1 MAIPPIPPRSG
12 FMKTWS
18 EGAESN
24 IWGTNDWSNH
34 LTNNLSIQ
42 TSSSQR
48 IIQDNQASLINPY
61 NREGTCSSPPPLPPR
76 HWNKSVQPNLLREV
90 NELLLVPPPP
100 SSGQNFRKHEDL
112 TKFTRFPQDA
122 QQVHQEN
129 HSSAGLLFNS
139 SNVSIDCISQKV
151 FFNNTN
157 DSVSAF
163 SNPEQSKSIFYTHT
177 NTSGQL
183 KVPYLNTAI
192 NDIQHSRS
200 EPNLG
205 DFHVKAKETHSVQTK
220 FNTLQKRSSQRVVES
235 NLENVLNFMK
245 KKRDSNLID
254 LYCGEDDLIKQCS
267 NTQASKVFEN
277 DILKLFDPLSVN
289 IESPFLDSIVENQ
302 SENSIETSFG
312 GRIKSIISPTMPPE
326 WNDDFSKKTFADDDV
341 FETVDGERNKG
352 NLWDD
357 SKCSVIPEF
366 KVCKKITV
374 CNTEI
379 QDFCDKL
386 IRLRS
391 EFPYDDYHS
400 NVGLVISPSI
410 DSYREDT
417 LSIKLVIHST
427 ILDQPVS
434 FTCDVNTSIEHIIS
448 HAICT
453 IFDNI
458 SNMNMDDFVL
468 KIYGLSEYFSA
479 DSVLANYEYVHLCHK
494 FDKVVELMLVEAKDL
509 ERPLARTLQDDNND
523 ITCKPESLLH
533 IFSQDII
540 SCDSVNILLDT
551 LSKEVEKMKICAAK
565 LNRETLHPQGVIQAV
580 KAICTL
586 LSHIETVEIT
596 DAVES
601 LIQVC
606 LLFGKSE
613 PVLELDLLM
622 SKTTNTS
629 DTSSET
635 KTKLLQLLNLALVH
649 LHEAVN
655 QLLSLYSQTF
665 KVDFDILKP
674 FVANSPVKDISS
686 FLDTLLFQIGLI
698 HRIPPQWIT
707 LFEQFQ
713 VVCDMWH
720 GENCLGFVETAK
732 IATTSKSF
740 FHRILFD
747 EWLQFETIPMCMLPR
762 EVRLQFKLLGMR
774 TDQSDSKTQESHQ
787 QIKTVLGWCGI
798 YLFNYQH
805 ELVQGSYLLGLWPDE
820 VPKGS
825 GPSLSNENIHCPLLQ
840 LNFPDF
846 GCKVN
851 FPVVIQNEFSSSNK
865 RNFEALDISIQS
877 QLMEIIEHDP
887 LVSLTTEEKEIIWEK
902 RHYLYDIPR
911 ALPKVLLSAH
921 GWDWA
926 CLSDI
931 YGLLQEWKP
940 LPPIEALMLLLPCFP
955 DIEVRRFAIY
965 WMKNM
970 VSDELCDYLPQLIQ
984 ALRYEVWEDSPLVW
998 FLLERSLTSIR
1009 VAHHLYWLLQQTVD
1023 DPLAGER
1030 MHLVLNS
1037 LLIISGKAMRERIDT
1052 QEILLYNLSNA
1063 ANSIKTTKESLRLN
1077 NLFHELEIAHHA
1089 LNESPTCLPLSPS
1102 IEVCGIDVKSCSYFT
1117 SNTLPL
1123 KLVFRSSESSG
1134 KCIEAIYKVGDD
1146 LRQDMLTL
1154 QMIRIMDKMWLKEG
1168 LDLKIVTF
1176 MCVATAHKKGMV
1188 EMVLE
1193 AETLRKIQT
1202 EHGLTGSFKDRPIAE
1217 WLQKYNTSEL
1227 EYQQAIEN
1235 FTMSCAGYCVATY
1248 VLGICDR
1255 HNDNIMLKTS
1265 GHIFHID
1272 FGKFLGD
1279 VQMFGNIKRDRTPF
1293 VLTSDMAYVIN
1304 GGVQPTKRFQNF
1316 IDLCCQA
1323 FNIIRKN
1330 RNIFLN
1336 LFSLM
1341 VSSGIPGVTIDAV
1354 GYVQKALLPGL
1365 SEAEATS
1372 HFTRMIE
1379 GSLKSWTTQFNF
1391 FMHNLAQMRFTG
1403 DHNDGLFLSFIPKL
1417 FTKETDG
1424 RLTSVEVIGCQKKFD
1439 PDKYYVYI
1447 IKLQREN
1454 QVDPMFIIR
1463 SYREFVEFHQKMC
1476 MMFPLAKFHPLP
1488 RNPLMGR
1495 SNVREVAERRKV
1507 EIGIFLE
1514 TLMEMADEISH
1525 CSIVYTFF
1533 HPILRDQEGMSP
1545 NLPSPDYK
1553 ETMRKN
1559 TLDIR
1564 GQVKL
1569 SIVYKKKSFFVMVM
1583 HAKNLNSSKSN
1594 APDAYVKIY
1603 LLPDPMKITKRKTK
1617 VVFKNNHPT
1626 FMEMLAYSLPLE
1638 IVTRRTLHVSIWNY
1652 DRMQEN
1658 EFLGAVNINLEEIN
1672 IQKETVKWY
1681 PLSDI

>member
-1 MAIPPIPPRSG
+1 MAVPPIPPRSG
-12 FMKTWS
+12 FMKSWT
-18 EGAESN
+18 EGTESN
-24 IWGTNDWSNH
+24 IWGTKDWSNH
-34 LTNNLSIQ
+34 LATSLSVQPNLSQRTDQDKQ
-42 TSSSQR
+42 TPLATSYNGEGSRSS
-48 IIQDNQASLINPY
+48 P
-61 NREGTCSSPPPLPPR
+61 PPPLPPR
-76 HWNKSVQPNLLREV
+76 QWNRPMQTSKMKEI

-100 SSGQNFRKHEDL
+100 SGRNFQKHEDL
-112 TKFTRFPQDA
+112 IRFSGISQDV
-122 QQVHQEN
+122 QKS

-139 SNVSIDCISQKV
+139 SNVNIDCTSQKV
-151 FFNNTN
+151 FFDNTKTSSTFLHT
-157 DSVSAF
+157 D
-163 SNPEQSKSIFYTHT
+163 QSKSVFYTQS
-177 NTSGQL
+177 NASGQL
-183 KVPYLNTAI
+183 KVPYLNAAT

-205 DFHVKAKETHSVQTK
+205 NFLVKTGERQPIQAR
-220 FNTLQKRSSQRVVES
+220 FNTLQKRSTRGAVES

-254 LYCGEDDLIKQCS
+254 LYCGEDDMIKQCS
-267 NTQASKVFEN
+267 NTQASKMFEN
-277 DILKLFDPLSVN
+277 DILKLFDPLSIN
-289 IESPFLDSIVENQ
+289 IDSPFLDSVDETQLESN
-302 SENSIETSFG
+302 IETSFG

-326 WNDDFSKKTFADDDV
+326 WNDDFSKKTFVDDV
-341 FETVDGERNKG
+341 FETVDGER
-352 NLWDD
+352 
-357 SKCSVIPEF
+357 SKENCWENDPACSRIPEL
-366 KVCKKITV
+366 KVSKKASV
-374 CNTEI
+374 CNSEI
-379 QDFCDKL
+379 QDFCTRL
-386 IRLRS
+386 IVLRS
-391 EFPYDDYHS
+391 EFPYDDYHT

-427 ILDQPVS
+427 ISDQPVS
-434 FTCDVNTSIEHIIS
+434 FTCDVNTSVEHIIS

-494 FDKVVELMLVEAKDL
+494 FDKVVELMLIETKDL
-509 ERPLARTLQDDNND
+509 QRPLARTLQDDNND
-523 ITCKPESLLH
+523 INCKPESLLH
-533 IFSQDII
+533 IFSQGVI

-551 LSKEVEKMKICAAK
+551 LSKEVEKMKICASK

-586 LSHIETVEIT
+586 LCHIETVEIT

-613 PVLELDLLM
+613 PVMELDLLV
-622 SKTTNTS
+622 SKTNTS
-629 DTSSET
+629 DTNSET

-665 KVDFDILKP
+665 KVDFDVSKP
-674 FVANSPVKDISS
+674 PAINSPVKDISS

-707 LFEQFQ
+707 LFEHFQ

-720 GENCLGFVETAK
+720 GENHLGVVETK
-732 IATTSKSF
+732 TVVTSKSF
-740 FHRILFD
+740 FHRVLFD

-762 EVRLQFKLLGMR
+762 EVRLQFTFLGLRM
-774 TDQSDSKTQESHQ
+774 DQSDSKTQESNQ

-825 GPSLSNENIHCPLLQ
+825 GPSLSNENSHCPLLQ

-846 GCKVN
+846 GCKVK

-865 RNFEALDISIQS
+865 RNFETLNVSIQS

-887 LVSLTTEEKEIIWEK
+887 LISLTAEEKELIWEK

-931 YGLLQEWKP
+931 YGMLQEWKP
-940 LPPIEALMLLLPCFP
+940 LPPIEALMLLLPSFA
-955 DIEVRRFAIY
+955 DIEVRRSAIS
-965 WMKNM
+965 WMKSI
-970 VSDELCDYLPQLIQ
+970 VSDELCDYLPQMVQ

-1009 VAHHLYWLLQQTVD
+1009 VAHHLYWLLQQTID

-1030 MHLVLNS
+1030 MHLILNA
-1037 LLIISGKAMRERIDT
+1037 LLVISGKAMRERIET
-1052 QEILLYNLSNA
+1052 QQLLLHNLSNVA
-1063 ANSIKTTKESLRLN
+1063 DSIKSTKESMRLN
-1077 NLFHELEIAHHA
+1077 NLFHELEVAHHS
-1089 LNESPTCLPLSPS
+1089 LSDSPTCLPLTPS
-1102 IEVCGIDVKSCSYFT
+1102 LEVCGIDVKSCSYFT

-1123 KLVFRSSESSG
+1123 KLVFRSKESNA

-1176 MCVATAHKKGMV
+1176 MCIATAHKKGMV

-1227 EYQQAIEN
+1227 EYQQAVEN

-1279 VQMFGNIKRDRTPF
+1279 AQMFGNIKRDRTPF

-1323 FNIIRKN
+1323 FNIVRKN
-1330 RNIFLN
+1330 SNIFLN

-1341 VSSGIPGVTIDAV
+1341 VSSGIPGVTMDAL

-1391 FMHNLAQMRFTG
+1391 FMHNLAQLRFTG
-1403 DHNDGLFLSFIPKL
+1403 DHNDGLLLSFIPKL

-1424 RLTSVEVIGCQKKFD
+1424 RLISVEVVGCQKRFD

-1447 IKLQREN
+1447 IKLHREN
-1454 QVDPMFIIR
+1454 QVDPMYIIR

-1495 SNVREVAERRKV
+1495 TNVREVAERRKV

-1553 ETMRKN
+1553 ETLRKN
-1559 TLDIR
+1559 TGDIR

-1583 HAKNLNSSKSN
+1583 HAKNLSSSKGN

-1603 LLPDPMKITKRKTK
+1603 LLPDPTKVTKRKTK

-1626 FMEMLAYSLPLE
+1626 FMEMLAYSLPLD

-1658 EFLGAVNINLEEIN
+1658 EFLGAVNISLDEIN

-1681 PLSDI
+1681 QLGDM